1 MADCAHERQGK
12 RDVGIALRGSSQLKS
27 YPSRGR
33 ASAGGKELLSL
44 AFGFDFFRCRS
55 YLVGSYD
62 NSSEH
67 PTRCRG
73 EYSLPFHSVVFQ

>member
-12 RDVGIALRGSSQLKS
+12 RA
-27 YPSRGR
+27 PSP
-33 ASAGGKELLSL
+33 
-44 AFGFDFFRCRS
+44 AFEFDFFRYRS

-67 PTRCRG
+67 PTRFRG
-73 EYSLPFHSVVFQ
+73 NIRCPFTMWYFNEEVG